1 MSKLS
6 LRKKNDKNNKIT
18 GFFTVK
24 HLNDEH
30 ANSDIPRT
38 VLQDI
43 ENKMPKDT
51 DNILVSPNLRKFEGN
66 EIDATPDLAQK
77 PKRKRKDDVSDDGTS
92 ILSTEMS
99 SPVFKRSKSVSYTSP
114 IKGTTLQTINESPLK
129 KSSSKK
135 AECDDLWEEEE
146 NDDFMACFDDSFSM
160 SPSNVC
166 SDENTKKEKD
176 NDSLTAK
183 YGRHKVLNV
192 FQESNSLILDLVEEG
207 TTSQGRIKKLTLKGS
222 WVSIVVNADD
232 IVNVD
237 VKWRDD
243 DSAVVDDKEGLI
255 VVHPDTLVSGTA
267 VVSALFCMRKAYLSE
282 KFKGQEGGNRVM
294 LIGTAVHEL
303 LQEAVRNKCYSKQSI
318 LAVLDKIMTTPK
330 MISDIL
336 SLGLH
341 EGDIRKE
348 VQEFIIHIQ
357 YFVKKFMFGEFVAKP
372 ENEEDK
378 SSKKP
383 VQKEQWKGKIVEV
396 CDIEENF
403 WSPRLGI
410 KGKIDLTVK
419 TETSRGEVSVQ
430 PLELKTGKA
439 SHSSSHKGQVMLYC
453 MMSGDRR
460 AQARAGLLL
469 YLRSS
474 DMTQVPAGH
483 HEQRGLVQLRNEL
496 VSWLHNP
503 GPELPEPI
511 SHEGACRSCGLIEVC
526 SSYQRLQGTIPVAP
540 HPMASMVPQVTGH
553 LSQKHLDWF
562 KKWTDLLDMEFAD
575 SRGGAELKDLWCL
588 SPAEREARGQAITAL
603 RLETVTSGQHRFV
616 RPETAAR
623 TGRGQ
628 GLSSGELVV
637 VSTDSCLAL
646 SMGPITSLTSSSV
659 EVILDRDLT
668 QLASEGAVFHLD
680 RYIYQSAQS
689 SCYVGVA
696 RLLSDNPEAARLR
709 ETCIDFAMPTTL
721 AGLGREVVEHG
732 KAVLR
737 PLNKIQQRAV
747 LRSVMSE
754 RFSLIRGMPGT
765 GKTTTIVG
773 LVRLLARMGQS
784 VLLVAYTHSA
794 VDTILSKLQAA
805 DQSFLRLGRRE
816 RVKPE
821 LWPSCAE
828 ILAEGVTSV
837 SGLGRLYS
845 SFSVVASTCL
855 AVSHPATAGR
865 KFDWVVCDEA
875 SQALLPSVLPAL
887 LLAEKF
893 VLVGDHAQLPPTVQS
908 SRAREGG
915 LDQSLFSILD
925 TRHPAATSCLTLQYR
940 MNSRISELANH
951 LTYEGKLQCG
961 DPEVR
966 DRILHLQR
974 NDDCSSWIFRSLNP
988 DISNSVV
995 FVDTAG
1001 FARED
1006 KEVGGIHNSREAGLV
1021 TRLVTELVSCAVEEK
1036 EIGVIAPYSAQVKF
1050 IKVPE

>member
-1 MSKLS
+1 
-6 LRKKNDKNNKIT
+6 
-18 GFFTVK
+18 
-24 HLNDEH
+24 
-30 ANSDIPRT
+30 
-38 VLQDI
+38 
-43 ENKMPKDT
+43 
-51 DNILVSPNLRKFEGN
+51 
-66 EIDATPDLAQK
+66 
-77 PKRKRKDDVSDDGTS
+77 
-92 ILSTEMS
+92 
-99 SPVFKRSKSVSYTSP
+99 
-114 IKGTTLQTINESPLK
+114 
-129 KSSSKK
+129 
-135 AECDDLWEEEE
+135 
-146 NDDFMACFDDSFSM
+146 
-160 SPSNVC
+160 
-166 SDENTKKEKD
+166 
-176 NDSLTAK
+176 
-183 YGRHKVLNV
+183 
-192 FQESNSLILDLVEEG
+192 
-207 TTSQGRIKKLTLKGS
+207 
-222 WVSIVVNADD
+222 
-232 IVNVD
+232 
-237 VKWRDD
+237 
-243 DSAVVDDKEGLI
+243 
-255 VVHPDTLVSGTA
+255 
-267 VVSALFCMRKAYLSE
+267 
-282 KFKGQEGGNRVM
+282 M

-318 LAVLDKIMTTPK
+318 LAVLDKIMTAPK

-357 YFVKKFMFGEFVAKP
+357 YFVRKFMFGEFIAKP

-378 SSKKP
+378 CNKKK
-383 VQKEQWKGKIVEV
+383 VHKEQWKGKIVEV

-419 TETSRGEVSVQ
+419 TENSRGEVSVQ

-439 SHSSSHKGQVMLYC
+439 SHSSSHQGQVMLYC

-503 GPELPEPI
+503 GPELPEPV
-511 SHEGACRSCGLIEVC
+511 SHEGACRSCGLLEVC
-526 SSYQRLQGTIPVAP
+526 SSYQRLQGTPGPP
-540 HPMASMVPQVTGH
+540 HPMASMVPQVTEH
-553 LSQKHLDWF
+553 LSQEHLDWF

-588 SPAEREARGQAITAL
+588 SPAEREARGQAITGL
-603 RLETVTSGQHRFV
+603 RLESVTAGQHRFV
-616 RPETAAR
+616 RPEAGVTR
-623 TGRGQ
+623 TGQ

-637 VSTDSCLAL
+637 VSTDSSLAL
-646 SMGPITSLTSSSV
+646 SMGPITSLTAGSA
-659 EVILDRDLT
+659 EVMLDRDLT
-668 QLASEGAVFHLD
+668 QLAAEGAVFHLD
-680 RYIYQSAQS
+680 RYIYQSGQS

-696 RLLSDNPEAARLR
+696 RLLSDSPEAARLR
-709 ETCIDFAMPTTL
+709 ETCIDFVKPTFV
-721 AGLGREVVEHG
+721 AGLGREVVDHG

-737 PLNKIQQRAV
+737 SLNKIQQRAV
-747 LRSVMSE
+747 LKSVMAE
-754 RFSLIRGMPGT
+754 RYSLIRGMPGT

-794 VDTILSKLQAA
+794 VDTILTKLQASG
-805 DQSFLRLGRRE
+805 QSFLRLGRRE
-816 RVKPE
+816 RVRPE

-845 SFSVVASTCL
+845 SFSVLASTCL

-908 SRAREGG
+908 SRARAGG

-925 TRHPAATSCLTLQYR
+925 ARHPAATSCLTRQYR
-940 MNSRISELANH
+940 MNWRISELANH
-951 LTYEGKLQCG
+951 LTYEGELECG
-961 DPEVR
+961 DQEVR
-966 DRILHLQR
+966 DRVLSLQRR
-974 NDDCSSWIFRSLNP
+974 NDDASWISRSLDP
-988 DISNSVV
+988 DVANAVV

-1001 FARED
+1001 HARED
-1006 KEVGGIHNSREAGLV
+1006 KEAGGIHNSREAGLV
-1021 TRLVTELVSCAVEEK
+1021 TRLVTELVSCGVDEK
-1036 EIGVIAPYSAQVKF
+1036 EIGVIAPYSAQVKY
-1050 IKVPE
+1050 IKVIQQ